1 MRNPDTSQHNGIPKM
16 KQALL
21 IWIQLTHPTQ
31 LSTLHLGQ
39 WSFLF
44 RFFSCLYVKPPV
56 SGVLT
61 AHCWCFNHH
70 SPLVSSSSLKS
81 SSSMAWKS
89 ATLLSPS
96 PQSRDHSPDFVAGLW
111 AINIY
116 GGYIYIYIDLNTHY
130 THTHIYIY
138 IYYYITIKIQKL
150 KTTFPIFS
158 NPFRSHDPFRSFLNY
173 HQRSHSPHSDL
184 LPTCHQSTSLHRP
197 SLRGRN
203 PYPLPTP
210 HHRSSRLP
218 EEHYLRCAPHL
229 GHRCS
234 IFPGLT
240 FNWMIAGTCSK
251 DKLIYLKR
259 NSWGLSQEFMA
270 GLIP

>member
-130 THTHIYIY
+130 THTHIYIHILLY
-138 IYYYITIKIQKL
+138 HHQNSETQNHLSNIFQS
-150 KTTFPIFS
+150 FPISRSVPILFELS
-158 NPFRSHDPFRSFLNY
+158 PAKSLSSFRS
-173 HQRSHSPHSDL
+173 SPHLS
-184 LPTCHQSTSLHRP
+184 SKYFSP
-197 SLRGRN
+197 SAV
-203 PYPLPTP
+203 
-210 HHRSSRLP
+210 S
-218 EEHYLRCAPHL
+218 
-229 GHRCS
+229 
-234 IFPGLT
+234 PG
-240 FNWMIAGTCSK
+240 S
-251 DKLIYLKR
+251 
-259 NSWGLSQEFMA
+259 
-270 GLIP
+270 

>member
-130 THTHIYIY
+130 THTYIY
-138 IYYYITIKIQKL
+138 TYTIISPSKFRNSKPPFQY
-150 KTTFPIFS
+150 FPILS
-158 NPFRSHDPFRSFLNY
+158 DLTIRSDPFWTITSEVTLLIQIFSPLVIKVLLSIGRLSGVVIRILCPLLTIEAHGFPRSI
-173 HQRSHSPHSDL
+173 
-184 LPTCHQSTSLHRP
+184 T
-197 SLRGRN
+197 
-203 PYPLPTP
+203 
-210 HHRSSRLP
+210 
-218 EEHYLRCAPHL
+218 
-229 GHRCS
+229 
-234 IFPGLT
+234 
-240 FNWMIAGTCSK
+240 
-251 DKLIYLKR
+251 
-259 NSWGLSQEFMA
+259 
-270 GLIP
+270 